1 MVRTDRWVEEGA
13 AQLLTPFV
21 HEVVFVRERHRV
33 RMPGDTPR
41 PDIPLEPSGVGVS
54 VVLPEWT
61 ASAVG
66 WTLATMVDV
75 ARVMAPETE
84 NFAVR
89 IAQVE

>member
-1 MVRTDRWVEEGA
+1 MELASNVRRRNTGVFEFGD
-13 AQLLTPFV
+13 
-21 HEVVFVRERHRV
+21 VVAVSEPHRV
-33 RMPGDTPR
+33 SMPAGTPR

-66 WTLATMVDV
+66 WTLATVVDV

-89 IAQVE
+89 IACME